1 MVNIDT
7 RDTQG
12 LTHVEISEEYLK
24 EYINSKDTVYA
35 NDFCKEI
42 GVTPSYFKGCIKEV
56 KISNPELYNKFKE
69 VNMAARLGQP
79 IACLQAIAEG
89 IQSGK
94 TLDGREFNVLEF
106 YKLAP
111 FKNVDF
117 HQEMIQLI
125 NAYPKLAKI
134 HMIRKAI
141 SSTKYDMGLVKNSWS
156 EDLYCFAQCISSD
169 LAKTLRLYMIENKIA
184 NITPIGQASIV
195 NVYKGV
201 TDKNTFNERDAKNI
215 FKYMERN
222 NLPKCLE
229 VYNILKDSIVESKTR
244 TRK

>member
-12 LTHVEISEEYLK
+12 LTHIEISEEYLK
-24 EYINSKDTVYA
+24 NYLNSSDLVYT
-35 NDFCKEI
+35 NDFCKEVGI
-42 GVTPSYFKGCIKEV
+42 TPSYFNGCISEV
-56 KISNPELYNKFKE
+56 KDSNPELYTKFKE

-79 IACLQAIAEG
+79 IACLEAICEG
-89 IQSGK
+89 IKSGK
-94 TLDGREFNVLEF
+94 TLDGKEFNVLEF

-117 HQEMIQLI
+117 HLEMVQLI
-125 NAYPKLAKI
+125 KAYPKLAKI
-134 HMIRKAI
+134 HMIRKAVC
-141 SSTKYDMGLVKNSWS
+141 STKYDMGLVKNSWS
-156 EDLYCFAQCISSD
+156 EDLYCFAQCISSEM
-169 LAKTLRLYMIENKIA
+169 AKTLRLYMVENNIA
-184 NITPIGQASIV
+184 NITPIGEASIV

-201 TDKNTFNERDAKNI
+201 TDKTVFNESDAKKI

-229 VYNILKDSIVESKTR
+229 VYNILKNAITESKTR
-244 TRK
+244 KRK